1 MAESSYNKRRVARR
15 ATVTVGRTPTKR
27 VQKVH
32 RVVRGY
38 PYGTRAELKAVD
50 TTISQVADTTGA
62 VTLLNGIARGDD
74 INQRVGR
81 RVRLASLQASIVNYV
96 TPTTGIDQTHRCLI
110 VYDKQSNGVAP
121 AITDVLVS
129 ASTVAMPNLDNR
141 QRFVILYDKLMHL
154 NASAEPGSMV
164 AFKISKRLPYGVQFN
179 SGDAGTVAD
188 IQTGGLFFI
197 TIGSVA
203 AGGTA
208 GTFSGRIRVRYTDM

>member
-1 MAESSYNKRRVARR
+1 MAESSYNKRRAARR

-50 TTISQVADTTGA
+50 TTINQVADTTGA

-74 INQRVGR
+74 INERVGR

-96 TPTTGIDQTHRCLI
+96 TPATGIDQTHRCLI

-154 NASAEPGSMV
+154 NAAAEPGSMV
-164 AFKISKRLPYGVQFN
+164 AFKINKRLPYGVQFN

-197 TIGSVA
+197 TIGSIA

-208 GTFSGRIRVRYTDM
+208 GTFSGRVRVRYTDM

>member
-1 MAESSYNKRRVARR
+1 MAESSYNKRRAARR

-38 PYGTRAELKAVD
+38 PYGTRSELKAVD
-50 TTISQVADTTGA
+50 TTIGQVADTTGA

-96 TPTTGIDQTHRCLI
+96 TPATGIDQTHRCLI

-154 NASAEPGSMV
+154 NAAAEPGSMV
-164 AFKISKRLPYGVQFN
+164 AFKISKRLSYGVQFN

-197 TIGSVA
+197 TIGSIA

-208 GTFSGRIRVRYTDM
+208 GTFSGRVRVRYTDM

>member
-1 MAESSYNKRRVARR
+1 MAESSYNKRRAARR

-50 TTISQVADTTGA
+50 TTINQVADTTGA
-62 VTLLNGIARGDD
+62 VTLLNGVARGDD

-96 TPTTGIDQTHRCLI
+96 TPATGIDQTHRCLI

-154 NASAEPGSMV
+154 NAAAEPGSMV
-164 AFKISKRLPYGVQFN
+164 AFKINKRLPYGVQFN

-197 TIGSVA
+197 TIGSIA

-208 GTFSGRIRVRYTDM
+208 GTFSGRVRVRYTDM